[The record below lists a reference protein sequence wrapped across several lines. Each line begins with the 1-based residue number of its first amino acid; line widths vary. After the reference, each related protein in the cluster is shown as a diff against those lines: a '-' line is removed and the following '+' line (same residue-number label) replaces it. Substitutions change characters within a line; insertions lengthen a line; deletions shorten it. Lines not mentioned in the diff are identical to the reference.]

1 MENISKSDI
10 KSISEKLI
18 RFEDYSLKKNR
29 YNDHYINY
37 KGIKDLRYLF
47 DEDENEDYYEPK
59 LINTAFRNN
68 YFQYQSG
75 SDRKNM
81 LPPNEYFKMTEP
93 HLIKMINKHK
103 NDDSWKIQL
112 TIKIN
117 FTSVQDFNDKR
128 SLYVKTKNAVIM
140 EASDINEIINEI
152 FDSLIKKYQELLE
165 YSTKSS
171 GLISE
176 GVESMTYDIN
186 KTTINRGGS
195 YTESPT
201 WLKNKKCAINPQNKN
216 DSKCFQYS
224 ITAALNHEKI
234 NNHPEKI
241 SKITPFINQYNCNEI
256 EFPSNQKDWEK
267 FESNNKS
274 ITLNILYVPHNTRE
288 IRHAYKSKFNLTR
301 EHQVIL
307 LMISEGEKWHY
318 LCVKKLSALLRG
330 ITSNHNGDFYC
341 MNCFKSFRTKS
352 KLEIHK
358 KMCGNHD
365 YCYFQMPND
374 KNKVL

>member
-59 LINTAFRNN
+59 LINTAFKNN

-195 YTESPT
+195 YT
-201 WLKNKKCAINPQNKN
+201 
-216 DSKCFQYS
+216 
-224 ITAALNHEKI
+224 
-234 NNHPEKI
+234 
-241 SKITPFINQYNCNEI
+241 
-256 EFPSNQKDWEK
+256 
-267 FESNNKS
+267 
-274 ITLNILYVPHNTRE
+274 
-288 IRHAYKSKFNLTR
+288 
-301 EHQVIL
+301 
-307 LMISEGEKWHY
+307 
-318 LCVKKLSALLRG
+318 
-330 ITSNHNGDFYC
+330 
-341 MNCFKSFRTKS
+341 
-352 KLEIHK
+352 
-358 KMCGNHD
+358 
-365 YCYFQMPND
+365 
-374 KNKVL
+374 